1 MALSL
6 AGERSFKAM
15 SVQRWKAFANRARL
29 PEAAAFKTVTE
40 TVGRVNQTWWML
52 PEREVVPIK
61 VLERIDAH
69 VKMMTPILGT
79 HAH

>member
-1 MALSL
+1 MEGLRQSCALT
-6 AGERSFKAM
+6 GGCIFKA
-15 SVQRWKAFANRARL
+15 
-29 PEAAAFKTVTE
+29 VTE
-40 TVGRVNQTWWML
+40 TVERVNETWWSL

-61 VLERIDAH
+61 MFERIDAH